1 MHLSVTLKEVGG
13 FDPQA
18 VVVDPLSSFM
28 KVGNEND
35 VQRMLLRLVD
45 ALKVKGIT
53 SFFTSLTPSGGAQE
67 QTEVAISSSTPVA
80 RHGALQS
87 DPRVLAVR
95 PGHRVARRLHRPG
108 RRADRASQRAAMEAQ
123 VVAIRAEFAAL
134 EAAALAVI
142 GQAEISEA
150 RLSLNRD
157 EMAHRRSVEP
167 T

>member
-80 RHGALQS
+80 RAALHQRWQAL
-87 DPRVLAVR
+87 PETAA
-95 PGHRVARRLHRPG
+95 PAPG
-108 RRADRASQRAAMEAQ
+108 RARFLRAS
-123 VVAIRAEFAAL
+123 
-134 EAAALAVI
+134 
-142 GQAEISEA
+142 
-150 RLSLNRD
+150 
-157 EMAHRRSVEP
+157 
-167 T
+167 

>member
-1 MHLSVTLKEVGG
+1 
-13 FDPQA
+13 
-18 VVVDPLSSFM
+18 
-28 KVGNEND
+28 
-35 VQRMLLRLVD
+35 
-45 ALKVKGIT
+45 
-53 SFFTSLTPSGGAQE
+53 
-67 QTEVAISSSTPVA
+67 
-80 RHGALQS
+80 
-87 DPRVLAVR
+87 
-95 PGHRVARRLHRPG
+95 
-108 RRADRASQRAAMEAQ
+108 MEAQ